1 MFFIGDENA
10 TNLVVN
16 STFVSQGNSNG
27 SGQISVSSDYD
38 AIESIDRISP
48 LIPNSMIRNSI
59 NIGEKTI
66 QNLEKIL
73 LVDQY
78 PIFQC
83 HRKATKNRIVPM
95 NSDDDI
101 DDTTCVEYSTSMLM
115 TMSGK
120 SSSFDIDASLEMR
133 NDDYD
138 HLWKHHHSI
147 VDPLVEQQMQQ
158 MTLIPH
164 HDIITKSSS
173 MHTIG
178 SFFNNNDHT
187 TMSTPTHPRLGIVDS
202 ARSLI
207 MTNILN
213 PSSSISNHDE
223 NSNTFIQS
231 TPIGILPFIL
241 RRNPPCSQQI
251 DAHYLPT
258 TMDSIEPDQ
267 PYVQHPT
274 HVPTPTSGCIHNRQ
288 RISLEDQKSIIK
300 IVEMQQRKEK
310 RKINQDDATPQQQP
324 KLKPSFQAVNG
335 ILITATRSTN
345 RGSLDCRLDSSNKLT
360 SSTRSINRGSLDSSN
375 KLTSSTRSANR
386 GSLDDSNKFTNST
399 RSTNRGSLDSSNK
412 FTSSTRSTN
421 RGSLDSSN
429 KVMDNSLV
437 TTTSQQVQPTSHA
450 TNQSTV
456 LPSSW
461 LDSCLLYCVGI
472 CFTHHHLKDSKD
484 STNPHPPTSTTSTTE
499 GASRSHH
506 HITESRRKSL
516 EFAQY
521 GRFLSSSQKY
531 DLEYH
536 QHR

>member
-133 NDDYD
+133 NDDDDY
-138 HLWKHHHSI
+138 LWKHHHSI

-178 SFFNNNDHT
+178 SLFNNNDHT
-187 TMSTPTHPRLGIVDS
+187 TMSTPTHPRLDISSDGT
-202 ARSLI
+202 RSLI
-207 MTNILN
+207 TTNILN
-213 PSSSISNHDE
+213 PSSSISIHDE
-223 NSNTFIQS
+223 NSNMFIQS

-258 TMDSIEPDQ
+258 TMDSIESDQ
-267 PYVQHPT
+267 LYVQHPT

-345 RGSLDCRLDSSNKLT
+345 RGSLDCRLDSSNKFT
-360 SSTRSINRGSLDSSN
+360 NSTRSTNRGSLDDSN
-375 KLTSSTRSANR
+375 KFTNSTRSTNR

-412 FTSSTRSTN
+412 
-421 RGSLDSSN
+421 
-429 KVMDNSLV
+429 VMDNSLV
-437 TTTSQQVQPTSHA
+437 TTTSHQVQPTSHA

-461 LDSCLLYCVGI
+461 LDSCLLYFVGI

-484 STNPHPPTSTTSTTE
+484 STNPHPPTSTTTTTE